1 MKGNIMSF
9 DLSKNNFAEVAEA
22 GYEFELKLP
31 GTGEGTGAFITVRGD
46 QSKTVKAYARKK
58 YSEFKLKEQQAKRRG
73 KEVEDITLD
82 EAEELAIESAVI
94 RVIDWKGIA
103 ENGKDVP
110 FTKENAERIFKEH
123 SWIREAVTE
132 EAGQLLNFRPA

>member
-1 MKGNIMSF
+1 MSF

-46 QSKTVKAYARKK
+46 QSKTVKAYARRK